1 MTAKPIRFAP
11 LIRVSTEQQEKK
23 GESLR
28 TQREQIQ
35 HYVKTLGGEIP
46 ERCWEYSGQEHATP
60 GQERQKLDK
69 LLEDSGKQVFDA
81 VIVCDASRW
90 SRDNEKSKAG
100 LRILRQ
106 HGIRFFVAGMEYNLH
121 SPEQSLF
128 LGLAA
133 EINEFH
139 AKNQNLKSIQNRI
152 ARAKRGLPTTGK
164 LPYGR
169 TFDSV
174 TNKWGLD
181 EEKARN
187 IQWAADQYL
196 NHGNSIVALAKT
208 LGMNVSNLWKV
219 LTKRAGDAWTIE
231 FNSTSLNID
240 EAVTLKIPRL
250 LPEETIQA
258 IHERA
263 KANKTYTHGEIKH
276 NYLLSR
282 MVFCA
287 DCGNAM
293 FGQTNHQT
301 TRYYRHARGRLN
313 PCNPGLW
320 VRAEELEEAVLL
332 HLFSLFGNVAAM
344 ERAIERAIPD
354 HSRLLALQEQ
364 KTAFETKLA
373 AVQKEK
379 QNLIRSVAKGILTD
393 EDVAKDIQEIREREA
408 LLIGEVDRIAPQ
420 LENLPTRKHIERSA
434 RMVSKIFQVA
444 YSEKGA
450 LTKMSYKDQREMVQR
465 AFAGKDVEGRRL
477 GVFVKKSDNPERP
490 WEFSIKGIL
499 ATLEGHL
506 PLTEWDKE
514 ELLGGEAE
522 GTKYAYRCRAEALPG
537 GRLQQGTPRSSA

>member
-28 TQREQIQ
+28 TQRDQIQ
-35 HYVKTLGGEIP
+35 HYVKALGGEIP

-364 KTAFETKLA
+364 KADFETKLA

-450 LTKMSYKDQREMVQR
+450 LTKMSYKDKRELVQK
-465 AFAGKDVEGRRL
+465 AFAGKDIEGRRL
-477 GVFVKKSDNPERP
+477 GVFVRKSDNPDRP
-490 WEFSIKGIL
+490 WEFSIRGIL

-506 PLTEWDKE
+506 PLTESDRE
-514 ELLGGEAE
+514 DLLDGETE
-522 GTKYAYRCRAEALPG
+522 VTKYAYRCRARALRG
-537 GRLQQGTPRSSA
+537 

>member
-1 MTAKPIRFAP
+1 MTTKPIRFAP

-35 HYVKTLGGEIP
+35 HYVKALGGEIP

-69 LLEDSGKQVFDA
+69 LLEDSGKHVFDA

-174 TNKWGLD
+174 TERWGID
-181 EEKARN
+181 GEKARN

-196 NHGNSIVALAKT
+196 NHSKSIVDLAKT

-219 LTKRAGDAWTIE
+219 LTKRSGDTWTIE

-263 KANKTYTHGEIKH
+263 KTNKTYTHGEIKY

-301 TRYYRHARGRLN
+301 TRYYRHPRGRLT

-320 VRAEELEEAVLL
+320 VRADELEEAVLL
-332 HLFSLFGNVAAM
+332 HLFSLFGNIAAM

-354 HSRLLALQEQ
+354 HSRLTALQEQ
-364 KTAFETKLA
+364 KTVFETKLA

-393 EDVAKDIQEIREREA
+393 EDVAKDILEIREREA
-408 LLIGEVDRIAPQ
+408 LLTAEIDRITPQ
-420 LENLPTRKHIERSA
+420 LENVPTRKHIEKSA
-434 RMVSKIFQVA
+434 RMVAKIFKVA

-450 LTKMSYKDQREMVQR
+450 LTKMSYKDQRELIQR
-465 AFAGKDVEGRRL
+465 AFAGKDNEGRRL
-477 GVFVKKSDNPERP
+477 GVFVRKSDKPDKP

-499 ATLEGHL
+499 ATLEGQL
-506 PLTEWDKE
+506 PLTEQDKE
-514 ELLGGEAE
+514 ELIGGYEE
-522 GTKYAYRCRAEALPG
+522 ETKYAYRCRAAALRGCRSPPG
-537 GRLQQGTPRSSA
+537 RRRQWG